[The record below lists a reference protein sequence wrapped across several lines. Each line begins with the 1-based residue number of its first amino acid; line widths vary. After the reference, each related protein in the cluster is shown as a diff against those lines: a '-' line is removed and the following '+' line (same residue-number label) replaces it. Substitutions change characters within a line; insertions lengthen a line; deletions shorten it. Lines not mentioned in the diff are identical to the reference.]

1 MIENRSKTA
10 IAAFS
15 GLLLISAVN
24 WFAHTPVIFVGTV
37 VSFLAL
43 ILSAWKFDKSFDA
56 RLFFKKS
63 SGRNYWNAAFTGVLT
78 FTFGIIISIDISPV
92 EGGFAEVMAVIT
104 GLTVHSAF
112 LMTLFYGSIL
122 QDIKNGDT
130 EITRNKELETSD
142 KEKMG
147 ASE

>member
-1 MIENRSKTA
+1 MIENKKTA

-15 GLLLISAVN
+15 GLLLISVVN

-43 ILSAWKFDKSFDA
+43 ILSGWKFRKSFEA
-56 RLFFKKS
+56 KLFFKKS
-63 SGRNYWNAAFTGVLT
+63 SGRNYWNGAFAGVLAFTFSMIVSPLDGAFVEVL
-78 FTFGIIISIDISPV
+78 
-92 EGGFAEVMAVIT
+92 AVIT
-104 GLTVHSAF
+104 GLTVHAAL

-122 QDIKNGDT
+122 QDIENGDT
-130 EITRNKELETSD
+130 EIET
-142 KEKMG
+142 E